1 MTLFTSGPGSAL
13 DRTTALIETVALAPA
28 PSVPTLQMTVRP
40 SGAHEPGAWAPAR
53 RSPAGSGSVTTTP
66 RASEGPALLTTI
78 EKVTVPPTATGFGLA
93 DFRMLTSAVAA
104 PTVKVWATALF
115 PPLGSGVE
123 ERTVAAA
130 VTCEPAASP
139 PSP

>member
-1 MTLFTSGPGSAL
+1 M
-13 DRTTALIETVALAPA
+13 
-28 PSVPTLQMTVRP
+28 
-40 SGAHEPGAWAPAR
+40 
-53 RSPAGSGSVTTTP
+53 
-66 RASEGPALLTTI
+66 LTTI
-78 EKVTVPPTATGFGLA
+78 EKVSVPPTATGLGLA

-130 VTCEPAASP
+130 VTCEPAARP